1 MFVVIKFKTEA
12 VLPPKDGEILLG
24 THVPL
29 ETADRFRDLARAN
42 GGNVSAELRR
52 MVMIAVHGR
61 GPAPPPGATGFSVMV
76 RLKDA
81 ERIALLQ
88 AAQARSTTPSN
99 WLRSLAIA
107 HLGRRPQWAPTE
119 VEALRE
125 VFGELR
131 RIGNN
136 VNQIARALNVAEL
149 SGQYPPS
156 QGEAVRD
163 AVEVVRAEMRRVGSV
178 LTGNFDYWGLPDAER
193 PTSAT
198 GATERD
204 KRVTEAG
211 NKKRRVRPRLRPARF
226 LKEGGFD

>member
-1 MFVVIKFKTEA
+1 MA
-12 VLPPKDGEILLG
+12 S
-24 THVPL
+24 
-29 ETADRFRDLARAN
+29 N
-42 GGNVSAELRR
+42 GGRREGLAMVGAYIPIELAERFKGHARSSEGGVSAELHRL
-52 MVMIAVHGR
+52 IAKAIEGR
-61 GPAPPPGATGFSVMV
+61 DPVPPPGAAGFNVLV

-125 VFGELR
+125 VFAELR

-149 SGQYPPS
+149 SGEYPPS
-156 QGEAVRD
+156 QGEAARD
-163 AVEVVRAEMRRVGSV
+163 AVELVRVEMRRVGAV
-178 LTGNFDYWGLPDAER
+178 LTGNFDYWGLPYAER
-193 PTSAT
+193 PTSAA
-198 GATERD
+198 GALERD
-204 KRVTEAG
+204 KKATDAEH
-211 NKKRRVRPRLRPARF
+211 KKRHTRPRHRPTRF
-226 LKEGGFD
+226 AKEGDAG

>member
-24 THVPL
+24 AHVSP
-29 ETADRFRDLARAN
+29 ETAERFRDLARAN
-42 GGNVSAELRR
+42 GGNVSAELRS
-52 MVMIAVHGR
+52 MVMTAVHGR
-61 GPAPPPGATGFSVMV
+61 GPAPPPGATGYSVMV

-125 VFGELR
+125 VFAELR

-149 SGQYPPS
+149 SGEYPPS
-156 QGEAVRD
+156 QGDAARD
-163 AVEVVRAEMRRVGSV
+163 AVGLVRVEMRRIGAV

-193 PTSAT
+193 PTSAM
-198 GATERD
+198 GALERD
-204 KRVTEAG
+204 KKATDADH
-211 NKKRRVRPRLRPARF
+211 KKRRTRPRHRPTRF
-226 LKEGGFD
+226 AKEGDVG